1 MDDARVW
8 EFEKSLW
15 TGDRDHYRELVD
27 DACLMVLP
35 TEPYVLG
42 GLRPLKPSPI
52 HLAGRAWR

>member
-42 GLRPLKPSPI
+42 GGCG
-52 HLAGRAWR
+52 H